1 VQDWVSAQASA
12 KAAVDALSAVDVP
25 AALVQTIDQV
35 IADPQVKAR
44 NMIIEQDHPVLGKV
58 TLPNLPY
65 RFSDCDTTPKNPAPL
80 LGQHNR
86 EIAASLGYSAADI
99 DAMVNDGVLY
109 AEAAVKD

>member
-1 VQDWVSAQASA
+1 VSAQPSA
-12 KAAVDALSAVDVP
+12 RACVDAISAVDVP

-44 NMIIEQDHPVLGKV
+44 NMIIEQEHPVLGKV

-65 RFSDCDTTPKNPAPL
+65 RFSDCDTTPTRPAPL

-86 EIAASLGYSAADI
+86 EIAVNLGYTATEI
-99 DAMVNDGVLY
+99 DTMAKDGVLH
-109 AEAAVKD
+109 AEAAVKN